1 MVGYISL
8 LKNSG
13 AATKDFRADLPQ
25 KGCTELRASEK
36 RFDKKIKMLLTKPR
50 FGDNISNVVA
60 QDKTQRQTSDGHL
73 PCRPPEHISNLISE
87 QDRNATLNIF
97 LKFRSFRKEAAV
109 LHLKGPCHETTWR
122 MRKFREHELSR
133 VYDLRSERNGDENS
147 YNPIQ

>member
-50 FGDNISNVVA
+50 FGDNIANVVA
-60 QDKTQRQTSDGHL
+60 QNKTERHKQNGDL
-73 PCRPPEHISNLISE
+73 PCRDPEHISNLI
-87 QDRNATLNIF
+87 
-97 LKFRSFRKEAAV
+97 
-109 LHLKGPCHETTWR
+109 
-122 MRKFREHELSR
+122 
-133 VYDLRSERNGDENS
+133 
-147 YNPIQ
+147 